1 MSSGDSNELPEVDE
15 DLDDEMEMGGQG
27 EHRKHEEG
35 WEVGTDIQMD
45 M

>member
-1 MSSGDSNELPEVDE
+1 MSSGDSDELPEVDE

-27 EHRKHEEG
+27 EHEEG
-35 WEVGTDIQMD
+35 WEDGMDIQMD